1 AHHEEVLAETVS
13 SAAPAS
19 EEPETAADVEELD
32 GMDFGDADPKRSK
45 LEREVIEMQAEYERW
60 EQRRKLAEQK
70 GDRALGEQATRAAD
84 RRRARRHAALAERAR
99 LGSAPPP
106 PPPPEDPL
114 AALKRRAAQAG
125 VKTLEDELAALKERL
140 QAEKKRR

>member
-1 AHHEEVLAETVS
+1 AASRTLCATAALEPLFGRKPRGTPPDGAGETAELVAQVAAHHEEVLAETVS

-70 GDRALGEQATRAAD
+70 GDRALVEQATREAD
-84 RRRARRHAALAERAR
+84 
-99 LGSAPPP
+99 
-106 PPPPEDPL
+106 
-114 AALKRRAAQAG
+114 
-125 VKTLEDELAALKERL
+125 
-140 QAEKKRR
+140 